1 MFCKSEFV
9 IVPITCL
16 IRSYRPQK
24 YYIFSSIFNNS
35 KRLSANDSKLYKQ
48 MLNIIFCSQKFK
60 AWKCN
65 FYYFRNFY
73 NTSFL
78 EKHQLSLCFVLEE
91 IGEQTHVTLYTFDV
105 SQKLWDCRD
114 SKLWQKMTN
123 FYKKK
128 QTKKTELITFK
139 KSFQAIS
146 TILNL
151 L

>member
-48 MLNIIFCSQKFK
+48 MLNIIFCSQKLK

-65 FYYFRNFY
+65 FYYFKNFY

-91 IGEQTHVTLYTFDV
+91 IGEQTHVSLYTFDV